1 MPINF
6 KGRNLLTML
15 EYTSNEI
22 DYIISLAIDLKKS
35 KNQRIFQ
42 QNLKNRNFALIF
54 DKPSCRTRTSFI
66 VAATDEGAHLEI
78 FPKEDIRFG
87 IKESIKDIARVLG
100 RMFDGIAYRGDND
113 TLIEIA
119 KYSGVPVWNGLC
131 NKDHPTQVLA
141 DLMTIK
147 EKFGRYQGVK
157 MAYVGD
163 GRNNVANSLI
173 IGSLK
178 MGIDFR
184 IVSPKQLQPSQE
196 LVDELK
202 EKCLEKEELKGRVLI
217 TDDIKEGLEGCDA
230 VYGDVWVSMGEEH
243 LIEERISQLK
253 NYKVTT
259 ELMSMTGKKDTVYLH
274 CLPALHDDNT
284 EMSKKYPDVLEV
296 SDEVFESANSLVFD
310 QSENRMHTIKAV
322 MVCTV

>member
-35 KNQRIFQ
+35 KSQRIFQ

-100 RMFDGIAYRGDND
+100 RTFDGIAYRGDND

-119 KYSGVPVWNGLC
+119 KYAGVPVWNGLC
-131 NKDHPTQVLA
+131 NKYHPTQVLA

-147 EKFGRYQGVK
+147 EKFGKYQDVK

-178 MGIDFR
+178 MGIDLR
-184 IVSPKQLQPSQE
+184 IVSPKQLQPAQE

-202 EKCLEKEELKGRVLI
+202 EKCLEKEELKGKVLI
-217 TDDIKEGLEGCDA
+217 TDDIKEGLEGCDV

-253 NYKVTT
+253 DYKVTT
-259 ELMSMTGKKDTVYLH
+259 ELMGMTGKRHTVYLH
-274 CLPALHDDNT
+274 CLPALHDENT
-284 EMSKKYPDVLEV
+284 EMSKKYPDILEV

-310 QSENRMHTIKAV
+310 QAENRMHTIKAV